1 MDISRMDTST
11 IIISAIFIL
20 IALIFLV
27 NFGKIIVNMFTQPK
41 KASVPVDPLVE
52 EIRKEV
58 NEKVKPNLHALE
70 VMHKNSE
77 QSDSKFGSFVFGL
90 FKDKFS
96 TYVDKNEKLVEAEIC
111 KCCSDYEGAECKEE
125 FCLEGSG
132 IACNKS

>member
-1 MDISRMDTST
+1 MDIRHMDIST
-11 IIISAIFIL
+11 IIVTVIFIL

-27 NFGKIIVNMFTQPK
+27 NLIKVILNIFGNSTKTTVT
-41 KASVPVDPLVE
+41 VDPLVE
-52 EIRKEV
+52 EIRAEV

-70 VMHKNSE
+70 VMHQNSE
-77 QSDSKFGSFVFGL
+77 QSDSKFGSFVFSL
-90 FKDKFS
+90 FRDKFS
-96 TYVDKNEKLVEAEIC
+96 TYVEKNEKLVEDEIC